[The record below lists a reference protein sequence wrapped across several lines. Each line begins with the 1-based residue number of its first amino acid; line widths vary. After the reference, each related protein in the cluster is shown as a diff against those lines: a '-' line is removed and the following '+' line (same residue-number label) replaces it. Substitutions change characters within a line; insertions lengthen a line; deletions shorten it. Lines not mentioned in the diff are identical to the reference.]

1 LKFDFSYTL
10 EALPRL
16 LEGALITIEV
26 ALVGFVLSLT
36 FGTLIT
42 IVRTVSRSRVL
53 NGILNVYISFIRGTP
68 MLIQIFLVYYALP
81 AIDFLPGPA
90 ELRIDMGPVTAG
102 IVAITLNSVAFM
114 TEILRGGLAGIH
126 KGQYEAARALGI
138 HGYVLWRKVVLPQLF
153 MKTIPPLVNEFTQVL
168 KATPLLAMITVVEM
182 MRVSQQI
189 FSANYHPVEVLTGT
203 FVLYFLICFS
213 VSRGSIYLE
222 RRFAV
227 RRF

>member
-1 LKFDFSYTL
+1 MKNDFSYSL
-10 EALPRL
+10 AALPRL

-203 FVLYFLICFS
+203 FILYFLICFS

>member
-1 LKFDFSYTL
+1 MKFDFSYTL

-53 NGILNVYISFIRGTP
+53 NGILNVYISFIRGPP

>member
-1 LKFDFSYTL
+1 MKFDFSYTL

-26 ALVGFVLSLT
+26 ALIGFILSLT

-42 IVRTVSRSRVL
+42 ILRTVSRSRVL

-203 FVLYFLICFS
+203 FILYFLICFS

-227 RRF
+227 RWF

>member
-1 LKFDFSYTL
+1 MKFDFSYTL

-203 FVLYFLICFS
+203 FILYFLICFS

>member
-1 LKFDFSYTL
+1 MKFDFSYTL

-26 ALVGFVLSLT
+26 ALIGFILSLT

-42 IVRTVSRSRVL
+42 ILRTVSRSRVL

-182 MRVSQQI
+182 MRVSQQN

>member
-1 LKFDFSYTL
+1 MKFDFSYTL

-138 HGYVLWRKVVLPQLF
+138 HGYVLWRKVVLTQLF

>member
-1 LKFDFSYTL
+1 MKFDFSYTL

-26 ALVGFVLSLT
+26 ALIGFILSLT

-42 IVRTVSRSRVL
+42 ILRTVSRSRVL

-81 AIDFLPGPA
+81 AIDLLPGPA

>member
-1 LKFDFSYTL
+1 MKFDFSYTL

-153 MKTIPPLVNEFTQVL
+153 MKTIPPMVNEFTQVL

>member
-26 ALVGFVLSLT
+26 ALIGFILSLT

-42 IVRTVSRSRVL
+42 ILRTVSRSRVL

>member
-1 LKFDFSYTL
+1 MKFDFSYTL

-26 ALVGFVLSLT
+26 ALIGFILSLT

-42 IVRTVSRSRVL
+42 ILRTVSRSRVL

>member
-1 LKFDFSYTL
+1 
-10 EALPRL
+10 
-16 LEGALITIEV
+16 
-26 ALVGFVLSLT
+26 
-36 FGTLIT
+36 
-42 IVRTVSRSRVL
+42 
-53 NGILNVYISFIRGTP
+53 

>member
-1 LKFDFSYTL
+1 
-10 EALPRL
+10 
-16 LEGALITIEV
+16 
-26 ALVGFVLSLT
+26 
-36 FGTLIT
+36 
-42 IVRTVSRSRVL
+42 
-53 NGILNVYISFIRGTP
+53 

-203 FVLYFLICFS
+203 FVLYFLSCFS

>member
-1 LKFDFSYTL
+1 MKFDFSYAL

-90 ELRIDMGPVTAG
+90 ELRIDMGPVNVSYTHL
-102 IVAITLNSVAFM
+102 TLPTSD
-114 TEILRGGLAGIH
+114 
-126 KGQYEAARALGI
+126 
-138 HGYVLWRKVVLPQLF
+138 
-153 MKTIPPLVNEFTQVL
+153 LV
-168 KATPLLAMITVVEM
+168 
-182 MRVSQQI
+182 
-189 FSANYHPVEVLTGT
+189 
-203 FVLYFLICFS
+203 
-213 VSRGSIYLE
+213 
-222 RRFAV
+222 
-227 RRF
+227 

>member
-1 LKFDFSYTL
+1 MKFDFSYTL

-26 ALVGFVLSLT
+26 ALIGFILSLT

>member
-1 LKFDFSYTL
+1 MKFDFSYTL

-26 ALVGFVLSLT
+26 ALIGFILSLT

-42 IVRTVSRSRVL
+42 ILRTVSRSRVL

-203 FVLYFLICFS
+203 FILYFLICFS

>member
-1 LKFDFSYTL
+1 MKFDFSYTL

-42 IVRTVSRSRVL
+42 ILRTVSRSRVL

-203 FVLYFLICFS
+203 FILYFLICFS